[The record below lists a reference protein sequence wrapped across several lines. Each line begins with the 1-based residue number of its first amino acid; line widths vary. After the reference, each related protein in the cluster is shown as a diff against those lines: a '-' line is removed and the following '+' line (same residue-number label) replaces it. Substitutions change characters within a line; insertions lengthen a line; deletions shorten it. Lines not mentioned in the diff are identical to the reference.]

1 MSFEL
6 APVSKGGMMMGLGV
20 ASLMSSLFDIKP
32 YFHLQVLSVALT
44 YSYCCL
50 LSQHFTCTK
59 SSVLLLME
67 LILYN
72 SAVNVE
78 RQFGSVKFASFITV
92 LALVSSMLSFM
103 MLLAFHRLDINYLP
117 AGPTSILFSILY
129 QFYRLVP
136 SAYTFQIFSLKVSNK
151 SFLYILAL
159 QVNI

>member
-1 MSFEL
+1 MITSTSGPFPHSYL
-6 APVSKGGMMMGLGV
+6 
-20 ASLMSSLFDIKP
+20 
-32 YFHLQVLSVALT
+32 LQ
-44 YSYCCL
+44 YWCL
-50 LSQHFTCTK
+50 LSQHFACTNP
-59 SSVLLLME
+59 SVLLLME

-92 LALVSSMLSFM
+92 SALVSSTLSFM
-103 MLLAFHRLDINYLP
+103 TLLAFHRLDINYLP

-136 SAYTFQIFSLKVSNK
+136 SAYTFQIFALKVSNK